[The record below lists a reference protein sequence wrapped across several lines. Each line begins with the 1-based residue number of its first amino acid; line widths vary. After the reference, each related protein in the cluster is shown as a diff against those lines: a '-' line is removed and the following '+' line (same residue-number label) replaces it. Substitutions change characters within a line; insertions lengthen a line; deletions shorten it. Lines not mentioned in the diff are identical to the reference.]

1 MDDLI
6 VLLITVLGPP
16 ALIGFL
22 SILASITKNESDDKA
37 IQKLLDLINKGGF
50 NFGNAKN
57 K

>member
-1 MDDLI
+1 MTDLI
-6 VLLITVLGPP
+6 LLLVTVLGPP

-22 SILASITKNESDDKA
+22 SIIASFTPNDSDDKA